1 MFVALIRSKKK
12 NNAKSIMRNATWG
25 KASQR
30 GIHTGE
36 IFDIMLGALDLQQKI
51 RL

>member
-1 MFVALIRSKKK
+1 
-12 NNAKSIMRNATWG
+12 MRNATRG
-25 KASQR
+25 KKSER

-36 IFDIMLGALDLQQKI
+36 IFNIMLGALDLRQKK

>member
-1 MFVALIRSKKK
+1 
-12 NNAKSIMRNATWG
+12 MRNATRG
-25 KASQR
+25 KKSER

-36 IFDIMLGALDLQQKI
+36 MYNIMLGALDLQEKI